1 MATILIYPE
10 VAQVLRD
17 LIESVQCGDYE
28 SGQLTLTD
36 RRGSPIDLILKSND
50 TDPEVDH
57 E

>member
-10 VAQVLRD
+10 VAQVLHD

-36 RRGSPIDLILKSND
+36 RRGIPIDLILKSD
-50 TDPEVDH
+50 DAEVEH